1 MYISWDP
8 SNTIAPLRQLA
19 AFRRVSVKNGETVT
33 IQMAVSGDQMAVWV
47 NDAIH
52 WNVLPGMVNY
62 SVQYDPLYT
71 DIKEF
76 PSRKIFKFAIH
87 SWT

>member
-19 AFRRVSVKNGETVT
+19 AFRRLFIKNGETVT
-33 IQMAVSGDQMAVWV
+33 VQLTVYGDQMAVWV
-47 NDAIH
+47 NDGIR

-62 SVQYDPLYT
+62 S
-71 DIKEF
+71 
-76 PSRKIFKFAIH
+76 RKQ
-87 SWT
+87 

>member
-19 AFRRVSVKNGETVT
+19 AFRRLLIKSGETATVQLT
-33 IQMAVSGDQMAVWV
+33 VSGDQMAVWV
-47 NDAIH
+47 NDGTR

-62 SVQYDPLYT
+62 SLKHNRTYHND
-71 DIKEF
+71 
-76 PSRKIFKFAIH
+76 A
-87 SWT
+87 